1 MISNQVIQSVINGTK
16 NIAGVDLCVTDEN
29 GDVVC
34 STMEDPSG
42 FRKEAAAFARSEE
55 DDQELKGWYY
65 YKIFDELSLEY
76 VLIVGKGGESA
87 YITGRMTAF
96 QLTNLVVAYRERF
109 DRDNFIKN
117 LLLDNLL
124 LVDIYGRARKLRI
137 RTGSQRVVFIV
148 DSGPE
153 RENALLELL
162 RQNVGVNSRDF
173 VTAVDENDV
182 IIVRELEE
190 EAGDREEQ
198 IEETIRQITECT
210 SGSGEIRIAYGTVVQ
225 DLKEVSRSYKE
236 ARMALDV
243 GKIFSPEKMI
253 IPYSRLGIGRI
264 IYQLPMPLCRM
275 FINETFMGMNPDEL
289 GEEMIT
295 TINHFFENSLNVS
308 ETSRKLFI
316 HRNTLVYRLDK
327 LERLTGLDLKNFDDA
342 ITFKIALMV
351 VNYMKYMEDNVY

>member
-1 MISNQVIQSVINGTK
+1 MISNQIIQSVINGTK
-16 NIAGVDLCVTDEN
+16 NIARVELCVTDESGN
-29 GDVVC
+29 IVC
-34 STMEDPSG
+34 STLEDPSKFSRPASG
-42 FRKEAAAFARSEE
+42 FAQSDE
-55 DDQELKGWYY
+55 DNQEIDGWQYF
-65 YKIFDELSLEY
+65 KIFDELTLEY
-76 VLIVGKGGESA
+76 ILIVGDGEDDV
-87 YITGRMTAF
+87 YTIGRMTAF

-109 DRDNFIKN
+109 DRDNFVKN

-137 RTGSQRVVFIV
+137 RINSPRVVFIA

-153 RENALLELL
+153 RESAVLEML
-162 RQNVGVNSRDF
+162 RQNVGNGTRDF

-182 IIVRELEE
+182 IIVRELSDNPDERDDE
-190 EAGDREEQ
+190 INDTLKQ
-198 IEETIRQITECT
+198 INQAL
-210 SGSGEIRIAYGTVVQ
+210 SGSGDIRVAYGTVVQ

-236 ARMALDV
+236 ARMAMDV
-243 GKIFSPEKMI
+243 GRIFNPDKKV

-275 FINETFMGMNPDEL
+275 FINETFRGLNPDEL
-289 GEEMIT
+289 GEEMIS
-295 TINHFFENSLNVS
+295 TINHFFDNSLNVS

-327 LERLTGLDLKNFDDA
+327 LQRTTGLDLRTFEDA

-351 VNYMKYMEDNVY
+351 VSYMKYMEDNVY